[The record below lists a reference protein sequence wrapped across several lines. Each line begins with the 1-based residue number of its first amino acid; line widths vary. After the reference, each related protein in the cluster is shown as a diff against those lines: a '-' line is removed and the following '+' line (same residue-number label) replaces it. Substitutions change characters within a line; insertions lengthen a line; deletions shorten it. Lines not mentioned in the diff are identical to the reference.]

1 MDNKEIYNKLLNIY
15 PPECNYVVFPCDNNK
30 CFWGKDKESNIVY
43 MLTSTAIKLPAIYQE
58 TKSLLFAFN
67 KKCTFVINGVSESKV
82 MHLLICKEKESD
94 KIEAFIRLTKAF
106 SFNDIGNDQYY
117 LAKLFSSLSSLFDK
131 TQHISEVELQGLF
144 AELYT
149 IKYFHTL
156 RCDILKYWQSHN
168 KMKFDFSLDESKRL
182 EIKSTTKPSRTHRFK
197 HEQLLSD
204 IYDIKIVSIMLQKND
219 FGLSLGTLVDE
230 IRTLYAENYVLLLHV
245 ESIVTHIDTDSL
257 YTIKYDRNYLEK
269 NIKFFDAKYI
279 PHFSEKSPEGVYN
292 AEYDCILDN
301 VPEISTADIENWIGG
316 DEIVQNV

>member
-1 MDNKEIYNKLLNIY
+1 
-15 PPECNYVVFPCDNNK
+15 
-30 CFWGKDKESNIVY
+30 
-43 MLTSTAIKLPAIYQE
+43 
-58 TKSLLFAFN
+58 
-67 KKCTFVINGVSESKV
+67 
-82 MHLLICKEKESD
+82 MHLLVCKEKERD

-131 TQHISEVELQGLF
+131 IQHISEVELQGLF

-149 IKYFHTL
+149 IKYFHAL
-156 RCDILKYWQSHN
+156 RCDVSKYWQSHG

-182 EIKSTTKPSRTHRFK
+182 EIKSTIKPSRTHRFK

-230 IRTLYAENYVLLLHV
+230 IRTLYAENYELLLHI
-245 ESIVTHIDTDSL
+245 ESIVAHIDSDSL
-257 YTIKYDRNYLEK
+257 YTIKYDRKYLEK
-269 NIKFFDAKYI
+269 NIKFFDAKDI

-292 AEYDCILDN
+292 AEYDCILDI
-301 VPEISTADIENWIGG
+301 VPEVSTVDIKNWIGG
-316 DEIVQNV
+316 DEIV